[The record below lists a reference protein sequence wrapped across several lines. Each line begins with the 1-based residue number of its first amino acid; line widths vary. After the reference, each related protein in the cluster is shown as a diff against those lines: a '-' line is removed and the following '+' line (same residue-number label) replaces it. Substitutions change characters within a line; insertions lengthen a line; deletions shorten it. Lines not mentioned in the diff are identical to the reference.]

1 MQPEFRPSNHS
12 IIYKLG
18 KLKEID
24 FVNKTSLSNG
34 LRIVTEQIDSVKS
47 ISVGIWVK
55 TGSRNET
62 KEQAGVTHF
71 LEHMLFKGTKS
82 RTAFDIAL
90 SMESV
95 GGFLN
100 AFTSS
105 EYTCY
110 YARCVDQE
118 IDRALDVLS
127 DMVLNPS
134 FPEEEV
140 EKEKK
145 VVIEEMKMY
154 RDSPDDY
161 LFEEFTTKMFD
172 GHQLGRPILGFEET
186 VSSFTREDLYNYM
199 KDRYR
204 PGNLLVSVAGN
215 VNHDKVVELV
225 SSYFESLPASEVVNE
240 EQPMKEMSTDKLLL
254 TKAIEQTHYLL
265 GRRGMNFNH
274 DDKYLL
280 LLANTVLGGGM
291 SSRLHQNVREKYG
304 YCYSIQTFN
313 QSYSDSGIWGVYV
326 GTDKEYV
333 EHVHELVVAE
343 LNKIREELVPE
354 KELKEAKSQLK
365 GKLLLSQEN
374 TSNRMMRMAKSELY
388 FGRFV
393 TLDELEENIDKV
405 TAEEIL
411 QFSKDFF
418 DQKHFMEAVLS
429 PEEEG

>member
-1 MQPEFRPSNHS
+1 MEN
-12 IIYKLG
+12 
-18 KLKEID
+18 LKEID
-24 FVNKTSLSNG
+24 FVTKTTLDNG
-34 LRIVTEQIDSVKS
+34 LRIVTERIDSVKS

-71 LEHMLFKGTKS
+71 LEHMLFKGTDS
-82 RTAFDIAL
+82 RSAFDIAL

-95 GGFLN
+95 GGYLN

-110 YARCVDQE
+110 YARCVDEQ

-127 DMVLNPS
+127 DMVLHPS

-161 LFEEFTTKMFD
+161 LFEEFSSKMFE
-172 GHQLGRPILGFEET
+172 GHALGRPVLGFEDT
-186 VSSFTREDLYNYM
+186 VSGFSRDDLYNYM
-199 KDRYR
+199 ADRYR
-204 PGNLLVSVAGN
+204 PSNLLVAVAGN
-215 VNHDKVVELV
+215 VDHEKVVELV
-225 SSYFESLPASEVVNE
+225 SGYFGQLPAQDTVNE
-240 EQPMKEMSTDKLLL
+240 EQPMEELIPEKLNL
-254 TKAIEQTHYLL
+254 TKPIEQTHYVL
-265 GRRGMNFNH
+265 GRRGLYFDH
-274 DDKYLL
+274 EDKYLL
-280 LLANTVLGGGM
+280 LMANTVLGGGM

-313 QSYSDSGIWGVYV
+313 QSYSDSGLWGVYV

-343 LNKIREELVPE
+343 LDKIRTELVPQ
-354 KELKEAKSQLK
+354 KELEEAKSQLK

-374 TSNRMMRMAKSELY
+374 TSNRMMRLAKSELY
-388 FGRFV
+388 FDRFV
-393 TLDELEENIDKV
+393 TLDELEEQIDEV
-405 TAEEIL
+405 TAEDIL
-411 QFSKDFF
+411 RFANTFF
-418 DQKHFMEAVLS
+418 DQKYFMEAVLT
-429 PEEEG
+429 PED